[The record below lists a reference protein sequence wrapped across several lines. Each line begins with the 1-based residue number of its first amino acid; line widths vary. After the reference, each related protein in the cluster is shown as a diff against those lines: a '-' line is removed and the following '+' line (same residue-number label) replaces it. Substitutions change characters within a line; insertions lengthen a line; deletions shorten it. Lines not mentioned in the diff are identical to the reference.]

1 MKLACQEGMAP
12 GNTLQEKLDNLAQF
26 GYEGIEFWG
35 SQFLDTE
42 NGGMRKELVAEVHR
56 LTERH
61 PVKPSTI
68 CAGYRGALLDADR
81 RERERAVQDIETLLY
96 AAGEIGAVGVIV
108 VPIFGG
114 PRICDLTPYASAMEL
129 ETELLCKLL
138 EPLSNAAEKAGSYIL
153 LEPLNRYET
162 HYMNRLE
169 QAVGICRRV
178 GGSHLKLM
186 ADFFH
191 MNIEERDIPEA
202 IRGAKEYV
210 AHVHLADSTRLLPGY
225 GHTDFRSG
233 FAALKEIGYTGYMA
247 LECGIP
253 GDPREDLPKCAQ
265 YLRAQMP
272 A

>member
-1 MKLACQEGMAP
+1 MAP
-12 GNTLQEKLDNLAQF
+12 GATLQEKLDNLAQY

-35 SQFLDTE
+35 AQFVDTDA
-42 NGGMRKELVAEVHR
+42 GGMRKERVAEVRR
-56 LTERH
+56 LTASH
-61 PVKPSTI
+61 PVKASTI

-81 RERERAVQDIETLLY
+81 HERERAVQDIEALLY
-96 AAGEIGAVGVIV
+96 AAGEIGATGVIV

-114 PRICDLTPYASAMEL
+114 PRIPDLTPYATAMQL

-138 EPLSNAAEKAGSYIL
+138 EPLSKVAEKAGSFIL

-169 QAVGICRRV
+169 QAVNICQRV

-191 MNIEERDIPEA
+191 MSIEERDIPA
-202 IRGAKEYV
+202 SIRGAKGYL

-233 FAALKEIGYTGYMA
+233 FAALREIGFTGYMA

-253 GDPREDLPKCAQ
+253 GDPREELPKCAQ
-265 YLRAQMP
+265 YLRAQML
-272 A
+272 

>member
-1 MKLACQEGMAP
+1 MKIACQEGMAP
-12 GNTLQEKLDNLAQF
+12 GNTLQEKLDNLAQY

-35 SQFLDTE
+35 AQFIDTDS
-42 NGGMRKELVAEVHR
+42 GGMRKERVAEVVR
-56 LTERH
+56 LTQNH
-61 PVKPSTI
+61 SVKPSTI
-68 CAGYRGALLDADR
+68 CAGYRGALLDAER
-81 RERERAVQDIETLLY
+81 RTREQAIADIETLLY
-96 AAGEIGAVGVIV
+96 TAGEIGAVGVIV

-114 PRICDLTPYASAMEL
+114 PRISDLSPFMSAVEL

-138 EPLSNAAEKAGSYIL
+138 DPLGKVAEKAGSYIL

-169 QAVGICRRV
+169 QAVAICQRV
-178 GGSHLKLM
+178 GGANLKLM

-191 MNIEERDIPEA
+191 MSIEERDIPAA
-202 IRGAKEYV
+202 IRGAKGYL

-233 FAALKEIGYTGYMA
+233 FAALREIGFDRYMA

-253 GDPREDLPKCAQ
+253 GDPREELPKCAQ
-265 YLRAQMP
+265 YLRAQM
-272 A
+272 AG

>member
-12 GNTLQEKLDNLAQF
+12 GGTLQEKLDHLAQY

-35 SQFLDTE
+35 AQFIDADA
-42 NGGMRKELVAEVHR
+42 GGMRKERVAEVRR
-56 LTERH
+56 LTENH

-81 RERERAVQDIETLLY
+81 REREQAVQDIETLLY
-96 AAGEIGAVGVIV
+96 AAGEIGATGVIV
-108 VPIFGG
+108 VPIFGA
-114 PRICDLTPYASAMEL
+114 PRIPDLTPYASAVQL

-138 EPLSNAAEKAGSYIL
+138 EPLSKVAEKAGSVIL

-169 QAVGICRRV
+169 QAVDICQRV
-178 GGSHLKLM
+178 GASHLKLM

-191 MNIEERDIPEA
+191 MSIEERDIPAA
-202 IRGAKEYV
+202 IRSAKGYL

-233 FAALKEIGYTGYMA
+233 FAALKEIGFDRYMA

-253 GDPREDLPKCAQ
+253 GDPREELPKCAQ

-272 A
+272 

>member
-1 MKLACQEGMAP
+1 MKLACQEGMTP
-12 GNTLQEKLDNLAQF
+12 GGTLQEKLDHLAQY

-35 SQFLDTE
+35 ASFVDTDT
-42 NGGMRKELVAEVHR
+42 NGMRKERVAEVRR
-56 LTERH
+56 LTADH

-96 AAGEIGAVGVIV
+96 AAGEIGATGVIV
-108 VPIFGG
+108 VPIFGA
-114 PRICDLTPYASAMEL
+114 PRIPDLTPYASAVEL

-138 EPLSNAAEKAGSYIL
+138 DPLSKVAEKAGSYIL

-162 HYMNRLE
+162 HHMNRLE
-169 QAVGICRRV
+169 QAVHLCRRV
-178 GGSHLKLM
+178 GSSHLKLM

-191 MNIEERDIPEA
+191 MSIEERDIAAA
-202 IRGAKEYV
+202 IRGAQGYL

-233 FAALKEIGYTGYMA
+233 FAALKEIGFTGYMA

-253 GDPREDLPKCAQ
+253 GDPREELPKCAR

-272 A
+272 